1 MTLHKR
7 KVLIVE
13 DDAAIR
19 EALIEAIEAD
29 GHAAMPAADGAE
41 AVRLFTAGSYDLVLL
56 DIMLPVM
63 NGYDV
68 CRRIRD
74 KDRRVPVVMLTAKG
88 EEIDKVLGLEL
99 GADDYVTK
107 PFGQRELLARI
118 HAAFRRADIAGSAL
132 EGHLDAK
139 PATDTF
145 PFGTAVIDRKRF
157 TATRDGRVQVLSA
170 KELHLLEVFHRRK
183 GEVLSRD
190 ALLNEVWG
198 IDYLGTTRTL
208 DQHVAQVRKKVESDR
223 SPQVIK
229 TIHGVG
235 YQYVG

>member
-1 MTLHKR
+1 MITHQR

-19 EALIEAIEAD
+19 EALQEAIAAD
-29 GHAAMPAADGAE
+29 GHAVVVAADGGR
-41 AVRLFTAGSYDLVLL
+41 AVQLFAAGGFDLVLL
-56 DIMLPVM
+56 DLMLPVL

-68 CRRIRD
+68 CRKIREQ
-74 KDRRVPVVMLTAKG
+74 DRRVAVIMLTAKG

-107 PFGQRELLARI
+107 PFGVREILARV
-118 HAAFRRADIAGSAL
+118 HAAFRRLDLQAAPAPASA
-132 EGHLDAK
+132 
-139 PATDTF
+139 PDTF
-145 PFGTAVIDRKRF
+145 YVGEALIDRKRF
-157 TATRDGRVQVLSA
+157 TATRGKTST
-170 KELHLLEVFHRRK
+170 ELTARELKLLEIFAGRK

-190 ALLNEVWG
+190 QLLNAVWG

-208 DQHVAQVRKKVESDR
+208 DQHVAQVRKKVGDDGAGKL
-223 SPQVIK
+223 IK
-229 TIHGVG
+229 TVHGVG